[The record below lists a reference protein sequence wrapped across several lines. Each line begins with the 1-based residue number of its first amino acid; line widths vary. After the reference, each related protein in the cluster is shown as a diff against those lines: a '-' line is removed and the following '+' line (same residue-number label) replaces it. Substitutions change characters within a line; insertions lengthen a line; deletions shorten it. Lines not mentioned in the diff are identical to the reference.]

1 MNNEQPSVTCSPA
14 DIIKDKSNKLAMF
27 EKLTSHQVNPAND
40 LLEIIA
46 ADDHGS
52 GGAHH
57 EYLLYWPDKNSN
69 LRTARISFQNGPIKE
84 SGVNGVTHEALLA
97 IVRHRLEH
105 YQSGPFAC
113 EENGKA
119 LEAVVA
125 AQTALLSR
133 TIARMNR
140 GVEGTHQK

>member
-1 MNNEQPSVTCSPA
+1 MIEQGPQVSCSPQ
-14 DIIKDKSNKLAMF
+14 DIIKDKSNKLNLF

-40 LLEIIA
+40 ILEIIA

-57 EYLLYWPDKNSN
+57 DYLLYWPDKNCHLS
-69 LRTARISFQNGPIKE
+69 TQRIRFQNGPIKE
-84 SGVNGVTHEALLA
+84 NGVNGITQEALLA

-105 YQSGPFAC
+105 FQAGPFAC
-113 EENGKA
+113 QENADA
-119 LEAVVA
+119 LAHVID
-125 AQTALLSR
+125 AQRILLDR
-133 TIARMNR
+133 TKRRMER